1 MVVNPFFATNRSIKK
16 YYYIEESLV
25 NATYEKDVQD
35 DNLSQC
41 QLYKE
46 LLCTEVGGSPIQ
58 ALNNQAY
65 ISDDSL
71 KIRWNGSQKEITI
84 TLKAI
89 LKSSTG
95 IFVNELSI
103 STNLTIIDPCP
114 IYNELS
120 MVIDGDIFIS
130 NAIRAAKVSKQ
141 MPIISDLL
149 T

>member
-1 MVVNPFFATNRSIKK
+1 MVENPFFATNRSIKK

-25 NATYEKDVQD
+25 NVTYEKDVQD

-41 QLYKE
+41 QLSKE

-65 ISDDSL
+65 ISGDSL
-71 KIRWNGSQKEITI
+71 KIRWNGSQKEINI

-89 LKSSTG
+89 LKNSAG
-95 IFVNELSI
+95 VLVHELSI
-103 STNLTIIDPCP
+103 STNLTLIDPCSFD
-114 IYNELS
+114 NELS

-130 NAIRAAKVSKQ
+130 NAIRAAQVSKQ
-141 MPIISDLL
+141 MPIISDFI